1 MVLRILQEKDQ
12 IYSIHG
18 QISLGILIFQDIAV
32 VLVILFI
39 PMLAGVDNGI
49 FNNLPL
55 LLVKGVGLIVFA
67 LISAKWIVPGLIH
80 YIARFKSRELFI
92 LTIILIC
99 FGVTW
104 MTSSI
109 GLSTA
114 LGAFLAG
121 LIISNTD
128 YSNQALG
135 NVLPFA
141 DIFMSFFL
149 CPLECY

>member
-1 MVLRILQEKDQ
+1 
-12 IYSIHG
+12 
-18 QISLGILIFQDIAV
+18 
-32 VLVILFI
+32 
-39 PMLAGVDNGI
+39 MLAGVDNGI

-114 LGAFLAG
+114 LGAFFSRVNN
-121 LIISNTD
+121 I
-128 YSNQALG
+128 
-135 NVLPFA
+135 
-141 DIFMSFFL
+141 
-149 CPLECY
+149 